1 MAVKDPLP
9 PGRGLAPASI
19 RAALCAAM
27 TDDPEPRG
35 FRAWRK
41 AADARVR
48 RANQAD
54 MSNVVPLRR
63 PKAPER
69 PRFTLRPNALVYW
82 TAISAILIVVYLLR
96 PFF

>member
-1 MAVKDPLP
+1 M
-9 PGRGLAPASI
+9 
-19 RAALCAAM
+19 CATM

-54 MSNVVPLRR
+54 MSNVVPL
-63 PKAPER
+63 KR
-69 PRFTLRPNALVYW
+69 PRPRREFRLPAMPTSPVVLWGGIL
-82 TAISAILIVVYLLR
+82 AILIVVYLVQRAL
-96 PFF
+96 